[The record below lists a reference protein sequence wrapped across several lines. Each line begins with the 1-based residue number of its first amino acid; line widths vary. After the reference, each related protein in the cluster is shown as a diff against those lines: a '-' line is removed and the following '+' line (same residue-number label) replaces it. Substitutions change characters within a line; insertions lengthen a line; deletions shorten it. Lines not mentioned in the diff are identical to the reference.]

1 MYMYNL
7 LIYMYNLLMY
17 MYNLLM
23 YMYNLAINV
32 HVSLRLHQYGVDHQ
46 KKVIKV
52 NLVPLVLH
60 QLVRIHILNSVQKKS

>member
-1 MYMYNL
+1 
-7 LIYMYNLLMY
+7 MY

-60 QLVRIHILNSVQKKS
+60 QLVKIHILNSVQKKS

>member
-1 MYMYNL
+1 
-7 LIYMYNLLMY
+7 MY

-52 NLVPLVLH
+52 NVVPLVLH